1 MQFLPIGQPPEEID
15 YDYVHASTASV
26 TTKAAFTPT
35 LYNGTTVSFVT
46 EPLQKA
52 CVNTFYF

>member
-26 TTKAAFTPT
+26 TIKLGLASV
-35 LYNGTTVSFVT
+35 LGNCRN
-46 EPLQKA
+46 EIE
-52 CVNTFYF
+52 NTRVIL